1 MLLNNLREEVLETAL
16 RMLGDGI
23 AHGSQGN
30 VSALDCES
38 GLIAITP
45 SAIPYLDM
53 KAEDICV
60 IDRTRRVVEGR
71 WKPTSEIALHMV
83 FYENRE
89 DVTAVVHSHAPYC
102 TVFAVTG
109 QNLPSVLTE
118 AASCLGG
125 DVPLAP
131 YCAPGSE
138 ELARAVF
145 ETAGSGP
152 AALMAHHGLV
162 TTGANLKQAYDA
174 TLAAETTARVVI
186 MARSMGLKEIPLDP
200 IENVVMRSL
209 YLLHYHPTL
218 LSGDQN

>member
-16 RMLGDGI
+16 RMLADGI

-30 VSALDCES
+30 ISALDRES

-45 SAIPYLDM
+45 SAVPYTEM
-53 KAEDICV
+53 KTEDVCV

-71 WKPTSEIALHMV
+71 WKPTSEIALHMA
-83 FYENRE
+83 FYERRN
-89 DVTAVVHSHAPYC
+89 DVGAVVHSHAPYC
-102 TVFAVTG
+102 TVFSVTG
-109 QNLPSVLTE
+109 QSLPSVLTE

-125 DVPLAP
+125 EVPLAP
-131 YCAPGSE
+131 YRSPGTE
-138 ELARAVF
+138 ELARVVF
-145 ETAGSGP
+145 ETCDAGP
-152 AALMAHHGLV
+152 AVLLAHHGLATV
-162 TTGANLKQAYDA
+162 GANLVQAYDS

-200 IENVVMRSL
+200 LENVVMRSI

-218 LSGDQN
+218 LGGGE